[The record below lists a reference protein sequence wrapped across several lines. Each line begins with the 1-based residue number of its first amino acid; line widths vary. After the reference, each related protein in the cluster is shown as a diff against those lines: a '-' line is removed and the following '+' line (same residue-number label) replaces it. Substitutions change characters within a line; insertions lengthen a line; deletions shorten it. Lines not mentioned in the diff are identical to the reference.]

1 MSQDARTRTALE
13 LIGELSDPAVTEPG
27 PGTPLAAIGIDSL
40 AFAELALA
48 LEERLGL
55 DLGRAELD
63 AAATVGEL
71 LGAVEAA
78 GPSRGAHEVPA
89 SVGRLQGVADVLAG
103 GPLRWWLA
111 ARVTGAEHVPE
122 RGPAVLAMNHES
134 ALDIPLAVIASP
146 RRITFMAKRELFEN
160 GFASWSLERLGGFR
174 VDRSRFDLGAVRTA
188 LAVLARGDVLGMYPE
203 GTRSPGRLLP
213 FLDGAAWIALQAG
226 VRSCRWPWT
235 GSIAATWPGDPG
247 APGSA
252 SRSGR
257 RSRSSAS
264 TIRVSVV
271 VEPPSSHRS
280 SAARSSAT
288 CARDASRVWP
298 FSRGLTVGYPPRV

>member
-55 DLGRAELD
+55 DLGCAELD

-71 LGAVEAA
+71 LGVVEAA
-78 GPSRGAHEVPA
+78 GLSRGAHEVPA

-226 VRSCRWPWT
+226 APLVPVTLDGTDRGHLARRPRGARVRVTFGERIPVERVDHPRERRRR
-235 GSIAATWPGDPG
+235 AAELT
-247 APGSA
+247 SEL
-252 SRSGR
+252 R
-257 RSRSSAS
+257 RA
-264 TIRVSVV
+264 
-271 VEPPSSHRS
+271 VE
-280 SAARSSAT
+280 
-288 CARDASRVWP
+288 RDLRA
-298 FSRGLTVGYPPRV
+298 

>member
-40 AFAELALA
+40 AFADLAIA

-89 SVGRLQGVADVLAG
+89 SAGRLQGVADALAG

-134 ALDIPLAVIASP
+134 ALDIPLAVIASR
-146 RRITFMAKRELFEN
+146 RRITFMAKRELFAN

-213 FLDGAAWIALQAG
+213 FLDGAAWIALRA
-226 VRSCRWPWT
+226 
-235 GSIAATWPGDPG
+235 G
-247 APGSA
+247 APLVPVALDGTDRGHLA
-252 SRSGR
+252 R
-257 RSRSSAS
+257 RPRRA
-264 TIRVSVV
+264 RVRVTFGEPIP
-271 VEPPSSHRS
+271 VERVDHPRERRRR
-280 SAARSSAT
+280 AAELTSELRRAVE
-288 CARDASRVWP
+288 RDLRA
-298 FSRGLTVGYPPRV
+298 